1 LGVRARAPRATAS
14 GLVLALAVGVAG
26 TTGIS
31 TALAVDSP
39 TTVALS
45 GSLRD
50 AAGSPLAGIHLVVAE
65 EQSADG
71 GLAGYEVVT
80 ARDGTF
86 RLDVQPW
93 GTAATPARITIR
105 TSPDSTMQVLAARC
119 SRTVG
124 VSLAETRDVTL
135 EEPGAHPAV
144 LDLVATTTVLG
155 EVCATLA
162 TAKPDAVQPP
172 AAVTPPPTETGA
184 VLEPAPTDRHAA
196 ALIVGFATGLLATI
210 LFVLPRP
217 RRRRD

>member
-1 LGVRARAPRATAS
+1 MGVRARVPRATAS

-50 AAGSPLAGIHLVVAE
+50 AAGSPLAAIHLVIAE

-93 GTAATPARITIR
+93 GTAATPARITVR
-105 TSPDSTMQVLAARC
+105 TSPDTTMQV
-119 SRTVG
+119 
-124 VSLAETRDVTL
+124 
-135 EEPGAHPAV
+135 
-144 LDLVATTTVLG
+144 
-155 EVCATLA
+155 
-162 TAKPDAVQPP
+162 PP
-172 AAVTPPPTETGA
+172 
-184 VLEPAPTDRHAA
+184 RAA
-196 ALIVGFATGLLATI
+196 AGPSAWSSRRPAT
-210 LFVLPRP
+210 
-217 RRRRD
+217 

>member
-1 LGVRARAPRATAS
+1 VPRATAS
-14 GLVLALAVGVAG
+14 GLILALAVGVAG

-39 TTVALS
+39 ATIALS

-50 AAGSPLAGIHLVVAE
+50 SAASPLAGIRLVIAE
-65 EQSADG
+65 EQSAEG

-86 RLDVQPW
+86 RLDIQPW
-93 GTAATPARITIR
+93 GTAAAPARITIR
-105 TSPDSTMQVLAARC
+105 TRPDTTMQVLAARC

-124 VSLAETRDVTL
+124 VSVADTRDVML
-135 EEPGAHPAV
+135 EEPGARPAAI
-144 LDLVATTTVLG
+144 DLVAATTVLG
-155 EVCATLA
+155 EVCGTLA
-162 TAKPDAVQPP
+162 TAKPDAARPP
-172 AAVTPPPTETGA
+172 AARPRSAVTPPPTETGA
-184 VLEPAPTDRHAA
+184 ALDAAPSDRHAA
-196 ALIVGFATGLLATI
+196 ALVVGFATGLLATI

>member
-39 TTVALS
+39 STVALS

-50 AAGSPLAGIHLVVAE
+50 AAGSPLPGIHLVVAE

-71 GLAGYEVVT
+71 ALAGYEVAT
-80 ARDGTF
+80 ARDGSF

-105 TSPDSTMQVLAARC
+105 TTPDATMQVLAARC

-124 VSLAETRDVTL
+124 VSLAETRDL
-135 EEPGAHPAV
+135 ALGDPGLHPAV
-144 LDLVATTTVLG
+144 LDLVAATTVLG
-155 EVCATLA
+155 EVCGTLA
-162 TAKPDAVQPP
+162 TARPDAVRPP
-172 AAVTPPPTETGA
+172 AAVTPPPTEADAT
-184 VLEPAPTDRHAA
+184 LEPASTDRHAA

>member
-1 LGVRARAPRATAS
+1 
-14 GLVLALAVGVAG
+14 VAG

-31 TALAVDSP
+31 TALALDSAA
-39 TTVALS
+39 TVALS

-50 AAGSPLAGIHLVVAE
+50 AAGLPLAGIPLVVAE

-93 GTAATPARITIR
+93 GTAANPARITIR
-105 TSPDSTMQVLAARC
+105 TSPDTTMQVLAARC
-119 SRTVG
+119 SRIVG
-124 VSLAETRDVTL
+124 VSLAETRDLTL

-144 LDLVATTTVLG
+144 LDLVAATTLLG

-162 TAKPDAVQPP
+162 TAKPDAARPP
-172 AAVTPPPTETGA
+172 AAVTPPPTETGV
-184 VLEPAPTDRHAA
+184 VLESAATDRHAA
-196 ALIVGFATGLLATI
+196 ALVVGFAMGLLATI

>member
-1 LGVRARAPRATAS
+1 VPRATAS

-31 TALAVDSP
+31 TALAVDP
-39 TTVALS
+39 PATVALS

-50 AAGSPLAGIHLVVAE
+50 SAGSPLPGIRLVIAE

-86 RLDVQPW
+86 GLDVQPW
-93 GTAATPARITIR
+93 GSSAAPARITIR
-105 TSPDSTMQVLAARC
+105 TSPDTTMQVLAAPC

-124 VSLAETRDVTL
+124 VSVADTRDVML
-135 EEPGAHPAV
+135 EEPAARPQA
-144 LDLVATTTVLG
+144 LDLVAATTVLG
-155 EVCATLA
+155 EVCRTLA
-162 TAKPDAVQPP
+162 TAKPDVARPP
-172 AAVTPPPTETGA
+172 AAVTPPPTETGPG
-184 VLEPAPTDRHAA
+184 LEPASEDRHAA
-196 ALIVGFATGLLATI
+196 ALVVGFATGLLATI

>member
-1 LGVRARAPRATAS
+1 LGVRARVPRATAS
-14 GLVLALAVGVAG
+14 GLVLAVAVGVAG

-31 TALAVDSP
+31 TALAVGPAS
-39 TTVALS
+39 TVGLD

-50 AAGSPLAGIHLVVAE
+50 AAGAPLGGIGLIVAE

-80 ARDGTF
+80 ERNGTF

-93 GTAATPARITIR
+93 GTTAAPARITIR
-105 TSPDSTMQVLAARC
+105 TSPDSTVQVLAGHC
-119 SRTVG
+119 TRTVG
-124 VSLAETRDVTL
+124 VSLVETRDVTL
-135 EEPGAHPAV
+135 EEPGTLPAA
-144 LDLVATTTVLG
+144 LDLVAATTILG
-155 EVCATLA
+155 EVCGTLA
-162 TAKPDAVQPP
+162 TARPDTVRPPP
-172 AAVTPPPTETGA
+172 APTPPPTETGA
-184 VLEPAPTDRHAA
+184 ALERAPTDRHAA